1 MKSYIERKDE
11 SMANEKLKFT
21 SLEEAKEFLLK
32 SKEENADVSQ
42 KQFLD
47 AVSALNLDDDT
58 MDDLYNWIDENL
70 IEFIDGEELDE
81 DEVLDDDL
89 SDEDLD
95 EEDSIAEEISQ
106 LEKTFANASHA
117 KINDPVKM
125 YLKEIGQIPLLDPK
139 EEPIIARQIQE
150 GEEAKEAM
158 KSPDLSDEEK
168 KKIAK
173 VIADGEQAKQTLIS
187 SNLRLVVSI
196 AKKYVGRGMLF
207 LDLIQEGNCG
217 LIKAVEKFDY
227 TKGFKFSTYAT
238 WWIRQSI
245 TRAIADQ
252 ARTIRIPVHMVE
264 TINKLTR
271 IQRQLVQDLG
281 RDPLPEEIAEKMEN
295 ISAEKVREI
304 QKIALDPVSLETPIG
319 EEDDSHLGD
328 FIEDKDTLSPDD
340 YTNNQLLKD
349 EINAVLQGLTER
361 EEKVLR
367 LRFGL
372 LDGRTRTLE
381 EVGKEFNVTRERIR
395 QIEAKALRK
404 LKNPNRCKRLR
415 DFVK

>member
-1 MKSYIERKDE
+1 
-11 SMANEKLKFT
+11 MANETQKLKFT
-21 SLEEAKEFLLK
+21 SLDEAKEFLLK
-32 SKEENADVSQ
+32 SKEQNADVSQ

-58 MDDLYNWIDENL
+58 LDDLYNWIDENM
-70 IEFIDGEELDE
+70 IEFIDGDELDE
-81 DEVLDDDL
+81 DDLNEDDL
-89 SDEDLD
+89 NDEDLG

-106 LEKTFANASHA
+106 LEKTFANALHA

-150 GEEAKEAM
+150 GEQAKEDI
-158 KSPDLSDEEK
+158 KNPDLSEEEK
-168 KKIAK
+168 KKLAK
-173 VIADGEQAKQTLIS
+173 IIADGEEAKQTLIS

-281 RDPLPEEIAEKMEN
+281 RDPMPEEIAEKMEN

>member
-1 MKSYIERKDE
+1 
-11 SMANEKLKFT
+11 MANEKLKFT

-32 SKEENADVSQ
+32 SKEENVDVSQ

-89 SDEDLD
+89 NDEDLD

-106 LEKTFANASHA
+106 LEKTFANSSHA

-158 KSPDLSDEEK
+158 KNPDLSDEEK
-168 KKIAK
+168 KKLAK

-271 IQRQLVQDLG
+271 VQRQLVQDLG